1 MEYTINGTD
10 FQSYDSSV
18 GTSIDELDALYYF
31 QSYDSSVGTC
41 NLCLGDIDSNFNPML
56 VRLYRFVI
64 NSVED
69 QKE

>member
-31 QSYDSSVGTC
+31 QSYDSSVGTL
-41 NLCLGDIDSNFNPML
+41 NPVEQANKPDS
-56 VRLYRFVI
+56 RFSI
-64 NSVED
+64 L
-69 QKE
+69 